1 MNWGSLVEQAVAIGL
16 TQLAVV
22 VFVVGVVVG
31 LAIVLMQRR
40 RKS

>member
-1 MNWGSLVEQAVAIGL
+1 MDWGALVEQAIAIGL

-31 LAIVLMQRR
+31 IVLVMIRGKGRR
-40 RKS
+40 

>member
-1 MNWGSLVEQAVAIGL
+1 MNWGSLVEQAVAVGL

-31 LAIVLMQRR
+31 IAVVALRGR
-40 RKS
+40 GNN